1 MPKQSPNQQD
11 NKRLQRWSLVVFV
24 LFLSTASAMATASE
38 TNGGRTWR
46 LLDELSQEELARFD
60 FSTTE
65 APRHAE
71 FPYMPAEPYPFT
83 PPYTPEEVGYRIME
97 FPHMPRWNCVQ
108 IEDTGTLTPTGY
120 LFVQQI
126 IALINY
132 RDPEG
137 LMGQITA
144 KPGEVYSRWL
154 TQDVAPPENYGN
166 QMLFSTFRTD
176 QHLTKKADLFGYSL
190 GLRRVRRFPQPR
202 RQEKFPNAPM
212 AYDDFLGRDAWEF
225 SWRIIGADVLYKT
238 ARFPKTRQSITL
250 QKADGTFEEVP
261 ASAIELMGDDYP
273 HYTEDGG
280 VKCYLVEAKSKQDW
294 LPDYYAPRILFW
306 ADQHYFYPLRSEAYD
321 KDGKPVMIE
330 ERVAKLMN
338 PRLKERG
345 YHNLITLWWDPQQ
358 DFYSYGIHDA
368 MQLKDWSQAD
378 KDVFFSPDFM
388 RRTWFPAPLKTQ
400 AGISLPEEFFLRPQ
414 LHRDKFPQ
422 ERKVILPDYLEER
435 IKSQEEAGYIVF
447 TGETSGAK

>member
-1 MPKQSPNQQD
+1 MSRGQ
-11 NKRLQRWSLVVFV
+11 
-24 LFLSTASAMATASE
+24 TASSFVRRWLWGILVLGCWLGWTPVSAE
-38 TNGGRTWR
+38 DNQNRTWR
-46 LLDELSQEELARFD
+46 MLDELSEEELARFD
-60 FSTTE
+60 FSTDT
-65 APRHAE
+65 PRHADI
-71 FPYMPAEPYPFT
+71 PYMPAEAYPFK

-126 IALINY
+126 IALVHY

-137 LMGQITA
+137 LMGQILA
-144 KPGEVYSRWL
+144 EPGEVYSRWL

-190 GLRRVRRFPQPR
+190 SMRRVRRFPQPR

-225 SWRIIGADVLYKT
+225 SWRIVGTDVLYKT

-250 QKADGTFEEVP
+250 QSEDGTFQDVP
-261 ASAIELMGDDYP
+261 ASAIKLMGDDYP
-273 HYTEDGG
+273 FYTEDNG
-280 VKCYLVEAKSKQDW
+280 VKCYLVEAIAKSDW

-306 ADQHYFYPLRSEAYD
+306 ADQHYFYPLRTEIY
-321 KDGKPVMIE
+321 GKNGEPVMIE

-338 PRLKERG
+338 PGLKERG

-368 MQLKDWSQAD
+368 MQLRDWSQED
-378 KDVFFSPDFM
+378 KDVFFNPDFM

-400 AGISLPEEFFLRPQ
+400 AGISVPEEFFLRPQ
-414 LHRDKFPQ
+414 LHRGKFPE
-422 ERKVILPDYLEER
+422 ERSLVLPDYLEER
-435 IKSQEEAGYIVF
+435 IQAQEDAGYIVF
-447 TGETSGAK
+447 TGEVNGAE